1 MGLVNLAVN
10 AQHRDHISE
19 KVDLILPL
27 LQSRDTETLIST
39 LTLLYYLQLVYKI
52 YFSFL
57 SCEPPIKMIRERK
70 MDHDNLNDQSLVAH
84 LQCSVTIAFLLKYK
98 IL

>member
-1 MGLVNLAVN
+1 MGVMGLVNLAVN

-39 LTLLYYLQLVYKI
+39 LTLLYCLHNEGVTDSALRRTLQQLHSESQCK
-52 YFSFL
+52 
-57 SCEPPIKMIRERK
+57 RTT
-70 MDHDNLNDQSLVAH
+70 NLL
-84 LQCSVTIAFLLKYK
+84 ILLLRNSTTNSSKTSAP
-98 IL
+98 